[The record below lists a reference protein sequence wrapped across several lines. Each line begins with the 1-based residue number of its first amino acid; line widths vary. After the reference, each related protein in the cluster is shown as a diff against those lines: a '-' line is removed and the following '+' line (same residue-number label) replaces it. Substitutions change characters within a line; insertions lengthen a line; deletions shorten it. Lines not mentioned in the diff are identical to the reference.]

1 MKVIKHCVTVEQLN
15 EFCEIK
21 PKKAERLI
29 EELSENIDF
38 LPLGYEEETFAEQ
51 LTIGKL
57 IEMIHKIECDII
69 IESAGKQWYV
79 ELNGDLITDSEH
91 LVDALW
97 EMVMMVI

>member
-1 MKVIKHCVTVEQLN
+1 MNIIKKCVSVEQLN
-15 EFCEIK
+15 EFCETK

-29 EELSENIDF
+29 EELAENIDF
-38 LPLGYEEETFAEQ
+38 LPLGREEETFAEQ

-57 IEMIHKIECDII
+57 IEMIHRVECDII

-79 ELNGDLITDSEH
+79 ELGGDLITDSEY